1 MSEKVES
8 LIVSYDFINEML
20 LVGEQMITR
29 TKAINMF
36 KGNEAFKIWNKL
48 VPFDFDHADIEVVI
62 AVISKEHPSE
72 ESYLLIGRKENGR
85 TKIMNTIKGNEA
97 INIWNLLKGPK
108 KEI

>member
-8 LIVSYDFINEML
+8 LIISYDFINEML

-29 TKAINMF
+29 TKVINMF
-36 KGNEAFKIWNKL
+36 KGNEAFKIWNRL
-48 VPFDFDHADIEVVI
+48 VPFDFDHADIEVMI

-72 ESYLLIGRKENGR
+72 ESYLLIGRKENMR
-85 TKIMNTIKGNEA
+85 TKIMNAIKGNEA
-97 INIWNLLKGPK
+97 IDIWDLLKGPK

>member
-8 LIVSYDFINEML
+8 LIISYDFINEML

-29 TKAINMF
+29 TKVINMF
-36 KGNEAFKIWNKL
+36 KGNEAFKIWNRL
-48 VPFDFDHADIEVVI
+48 VPFDFDHADIEVMI

-72 ESYLLIGRKENGR
+72 ESYLLIGRKENRR
-85 TKIMNTIKGNEA
+85 TKIMNAIKGNEA
-97 INIWNLLKGPK
+97 IDIWDLLKGPK

>member
-36 KGNEAFKIWNKL
+36 KGNEAFKIWNRL

-62 AVISKEHPSE
+62 AVISKEQSSE
-72 ESYLLIGRKENGR
+72 ESYFLIGRKENGR
-85 TKIMNTIKGNEA
+85 TKIINAIKGNEA
-97 INIWNLLKGPK
+97 VDIWNLLKGPK

>member
-36 KGNEAFKIWNKL
+36 KGNEAFKIWNRL

-62 AVISKEHPSE
+62 AVISKEQSSE
-72 ESYLLIGRKENGR
+72 ESYLLVGRKENGR
-85 TKIMNTIKGNEA
+85 TKIINTIKGNEA
-97 INIWNLLKGPK
+97 VDIWNLLKGPK

>member
-20 LVGEQMITR
+20 LIGEQMITR

-36 KGNEAFKIWNKL
+36 KGNEAFKIWNRL

-62 AVISKEHPSE
+62 AVISKEQPSE

-85 TKIMNTIKGNEA
+85 TKIINAIKGDEA
-97 INIWNLLKGPK
+97 VDIWNLLKGPK